1 MAQACGIIEVFGL
14 VTAFEAA
21 DAGCKAA
28 NVTLEP
34 FDRNKPAN
42 ADALPVPLIIC
53 VKFRGSVEDVTA
65 AVDAAQEVAERTT
78 GMVTRYITAGP
89 DEGTQ
94 MMFGL
99 NAFDKN

>member
-65 AVDAAQEVAERTT
+65 AVDAAQEVEERTT
-78 GMVTRYITAGP
+78 GMVTRYIISGP

>member
-28 NVTLEP
+28 DVTLEP

-53 VKFRGSVEDVTA
+53 IKFRGSVVDVTA
-65 AVDAAQEVAERTT
+65 AVDAAQEVAERST
-78 GMVTRYITAGP
+78 GMVSRYIISGP

-94 MMFGL
+94 MMIGL
-99 NAFDKN
+99 TAFDKN

>member
-28 NVTLEP
+28 NVTLET

-42 ADALPVPLIIC
+42 ADALPVPLIVCI
-53 VKFRGSVEDVTA
+53 KFRGSVVDVTA
-65 AVDAAQEVAERTT
+65 AVDAAQEVAERST
-78 GMVTRYITAGP
+78 GMVSRYIISGP
-89 DEGTQ
+89 DEGTE

>member
-28 NVTLEP
+28 DVTLEP

-42 ADALPVPLIIC
+42 ANALPVPLIIC
-53 VKFRGSVEDVTA
+53 IKFRGSVVDVTA
-65 AVDAAQEVAERTT
+65 AVDAAQEVAERST
-78 GMVTRYITAGP
+78 GMVSRYIISGP

>member
-53 VKFRGSVEDVTA
+53 VKFRGSVTDVTA

-78 GMVTRYITAGP
+78 GMVSRYIISGP

>member
-1 MAQACGIIEVFGL
+1 MAHACGIIEVFGL

-53 VKFRGSVEDVTA
+53 VKFRGTVMDVTA

-78 GMVTRYITAGP
+78 GMVSRYIISGP

>member
-28 NVTLEP
+28 DVTLEP

-53 VKFRGSVEDVTA
+53 IKFRGSVVDVTA
-65 AVDAAQEVAERTT
+65 AVDAAQEVAERST
-78 GMVTRYITAGP
+78 GMVSRYIISGP

-94 MMFGL
+94 MRFGL
-99 NAFDKN
+99 NAFDKT

>member
-78 GMVTRYITAGP
+78 GMVTRYIISGP

>member
-53 VKFRGSVEDVTA
+53 VKFRGTVMDVTA

-78 GMVTRYITAGP
+78 GMVTRYIISGP

>member
-53 VKFRGSVEDVTA
+53 IKFRGSVVDVTA

-78 GMVTRYITAGP
+78 GMVSRYIISGP
-89 DEGTQ
+89 DENTE

>member
-53 VKFRGSVEDVTA
+53 VKFRGSVVDVTA

-78 GMVTRYITAGP
+78 GMVSRYIISGP

>member
-53 VKFRGSVEDVTA
+53 VEFRGSVTDVTA

-78 GMVTRYITAGP
+78 GMVTRYIISGP

>member
-42 ADALPVPLIIC
+42 AYALPVPLIIC
-53 VKFRGSVEDVTA
+53 VKFRGTVMDVTA

-78 GMVTRYITAGP
+78 GMVSRYIISGP

>member
-53 VKFRGSVEDVTA
+53 IKFRGSVVDVTA
-65 AVDAAQEVAERTT
+65 AVDAAQEVAERST
-78 GMVTRYITAGP
+78 GMVSRYIISGP

>member
-21 DAGCKAA
+21 AAGCKAA
-28 NVTLEP
+28 DVTLEP

-53 VKFRGSVEDVTA
+53 IKFRGSVVDVTA
-65 AVDAAQEVAERTT
+65 AVDAAQEVAERST
-78 GMVTRYITAGP
+78 GMVSRYIISGP

>member
-53 VKFRGSVEDVTA
+53 VKFRGSVMDVTA

-78 GMVTRYITAGP
+78 GMVSRYVIPGP

>member
-28 NVTLEP
+28 NVTLET

-78 GMVTRYITAGP
+78 GMVSRYIISGP

>member
-28 NVTLEP
+28 NVTLET

-53 VKFRGSVEDVTA
+53 IKFRGSVVDVTA
-65 AVDAAQEVAERTT
+65 AVDAAQEVAERST
-78 GMVTRYITAGP
+78 GMVSRYIISGP
-89 DEGTQ
+89 DEGTE

>member
-53 VKFRGSVEDVTA
+53 IKFRGSVVDVTA
-65 AVDAAQEVAERTT
+65 AVDAAQEVAERST
-78 GMVTRYITAGP
+78 GMVSRYIISGP

-94 MMFGL
+94 MIFGL

>member
-28 NVTLEP
+28 DVTLEP

-53 VKFRGSVEDVTA
+53 IKFRGSVLDVTA
-65 AVDAAQEVAERTT
+65 AVDAAQEVAERST
-78 GMVTRYITAGP
+78 GMVSRYIISGP

>member
-28 NVTLEP
+28 DVTLEP

-53 VKFRGSVEDVTA
+53 IKFRGSVVDVTA
-65 AVDAAQEVAERTT
+65 AVDAAQEVAERST
-78 GMVTRYITAGP
+78 GMVSRYIITGP

>member
-65 AVDAAQEVAERTT
+65 AVDAAQEVAERST
-78 GMVTRYITAGP
+78 GMVSRYIISGP

>member
-53 VKFRGSVEDVTA
+53 IKFRGSVMDVTA

-78 GMVTRYITAGP
+78 GMVSRYIISGP

>member
-53 VKFRGSVEDVTA
+53 IKFRGSVVDVTA

-78 GMVTRYITAGP
+78 GMVSRYIISGP

>member
-78 GMVTRYITAGP
+78 GMVTRYIVSGP

-94 MMFGL
+94 VMFGL

>member
-28 NVTLEP
+28 DVTLET

-53 VKFRGSVEDVTA
+53 IKVRGSVVDVTA
-65 AVDAAQEVAERTT
+65 AVDAAQEVAERST
-78 GMVTRYITAGP
+78 GMVSRYIISGP

>member
-28 NVTLEP
+28 NVTLET

-53 VKFRGSVEDVTA
+53 VMFRGSVEDVTA

-78 GMVTRYITAGP
+78 GMVSRYIISGP

>member
-28 NVTLEP
+28 DVTLEP

-53 VKFRGSVEDVTA
+53 IKFRGSVVDVTA
-65 AVDAAQEVAERTT
+65 AVDAAQEVAERST
-78 GMVTRYITAGP
+78 GMVSRYIISGP

>member
-53 VKFRGSVEDVTA
+53 VKFRGSVTDVTA

-78 GMVTRYITAGP
+78 GMVTRYIISGP

-94 MMFGL
+94 MMFDTPG
-99 NAFDKN
+99 

>member
-28 NVTLEP
+28 NVTLET

-78 GMVTRYITAGP
+78 GMVTRYIISGP

>member
-28 NVTLEP
+28 DVTLET

-53 VKFRGSVEDVTA
+53 IKFRGSVVDVTA
-65 AVDAAQEVAERTT
+65 AVDAAQEVAERST
-78 GMVTRYITAGP
+78 GMVSRYIISGP

-94 MMFGL
+94 IMFGL

>member
-21 DAGCKAA
+21 DAGGKAA
-28 NVTLEP
+28 NVTLET

-53 VKFRGSVEDVTA
+53 VKFRGSVVDVTA
-65 AVDAAQEVAERTT
+65 AVDAAQEVAERST
-78 GMVTRYITAGP
+78 GMVSRYIISGP

>member
-21 DAGCKAA
+21 YAGCKAA
-28 NVTLEP
+28 DVTLEP

-53 VKFRGSVEDVTA
+53 IKFRGSVVDVTA
-65 AVDAAQEVAERTT
+65 AVDAAQEVAERST
-78 GMVTRYITAGP
+78 GMVSRYIISGP

>member
-28 NVTLEP
+28 NVTLET

-65 AVDAAQEVAERTT
+65 AVDAAQEVAERST
-78 GMVTRYITAGP
+78 GMITRYIIAGP

>member
-78 GMVTRYITAGP
+78 GMVSRYIISGP

>member
-1 MAQACGIIEVFGL
+1 MAQACGMIEVFGL
-14 VTAFEAA
+14 VAAFEAA

-53 VKFRGSVEDVTA
+53 VKFRGTVEDVTA

-78 GMVTRYITAGP
+78 GMVTRHIISGP

-94 MMFGL
+94 MMFGI

>member
-53 VKFRGSVEDVTA
+53 VKFRGTVMDVTA

-78 GMVTRYITAGP
+78 GMVTRYIISGP
-89 DEGTQ
+89 DE
-94 MMFGL
+94 
-99 NAFDKN
+99 